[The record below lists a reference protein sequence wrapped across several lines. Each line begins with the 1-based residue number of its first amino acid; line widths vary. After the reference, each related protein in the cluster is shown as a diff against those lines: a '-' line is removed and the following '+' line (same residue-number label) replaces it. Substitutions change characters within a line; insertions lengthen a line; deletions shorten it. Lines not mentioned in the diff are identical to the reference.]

1 MNELISVIIPV
12 YNRKAY
18 LKECIDSVIAQSYGK
33 FEIVIVD
40 DGLTDGSVELFTAFG
55 FKTKVLYYMCV
66 YFPFSYP
73 LVVRIKKILGKLR

>member
-18 LKECIDSVIAQSYGK
+18 LKECIDSVIAQSYEK

-40 DGLTDGSVELFTAFG
+40 DGSTDGSVELCRTLSETELCIHKA
-55 FKTKVLYYMCV
+55 
-66 YFPFSYP
+66 
-73 LVVRIKKILGKLR
+73 R